1 MFDLGIQEI
10 VVVFVIALI
19 VYGPKNLP
27 EMGRTV
33 GKYLAMFKRMVSD
46 VKRQVDMELYEHH
59 DPIKAE
65 IEKINREAME
75 TARRPQPEAAPEKP
89 APEAVKAAPEADKS
103 TKISPEEKPKEK
115 PKEETQINGK

>member
-10 VVVFVIALI
+10 AVVFIIALI

-27 EMGRTV
+27 EMGRTI
-33 GKYLAMFKRMVSD
+33 GKYISMFKRMVSD
-46 VKRQVDMELYEHH
+46 VKRQVDLELYEHN

-75 TARRPQPEAAPEKP
+75 SMQRPQPEATPDNPAPKAEKS
-89 APEAVKAAPEADKS
+89 APEA
-103 TKISPEEKPKEK
+103 EKHANITPQENPKEGI
-115 PKEETQINGK
+115 PIHGK